1 MHLVS
6 TRCLHQL
13 LLVNDSQLCRSRAR
27 VVFAFVGAKREL
39 IRRSGR
45 LGAGSQQEGQT
56 QIRASRGTLLGRR
69 RHGDSQV
76 FFVCWMDWSLLI
88 NPAFRDGI
96 YIANAENRGKRFK
109 SFSEME
115 LPGSTGPHALEY
127 KAQTVQKPR
136 ATWRRISC
144 GRIRTI
150 LPTKRKP
157 ERDHWG
163 RGLRRW

>member
-76 FFVCWMDWSLLI
+76 FFVCWIGLELADKSSI
-88 NPAFRDGI
+88 QRRD
-96 YIANAENRGKRFK
+96 IANAENRGKRFK

-144 GRIRTI
+144 GRIRTT
-150 LPTKRKP
+150 LPTTRTP
-157 ERDHWG
+157 G
-163 RGLRRW
+163 RGRWEHGLRCS

>member
-1 MHLVS
+1 
-6 TRCLHQL
+6 
-13 LLVNDSQLCRSRAR
+13 
-27 VVFAFVGAKREL
+27 
-39 IRRSGR
+39 
-45 LGAGSQQEGQT
+45 
-56 QIRASRGTLLGRR
+56 
-69 RHGDSQV
+69 
-76 FFVCWMDWSLLI
+76 
-88 NPAFRDGI
+88 
-96 YIANAENRGKRFK
+96 
-109 SFSEME
+109 ME

-163 RGLRRW
+163 RGLRRWWWCTRCSVQVAAWRHFQRVATRLSR